1 MGRTGVMLVLV
12 AASVATLAAFQPTL
26 DPASLAD
33 AIVLGQ
39 TTSDSTRAN
48 FHAPY
53 RVNVG
58 VAPVDDIE
66 VVTPFRRIVLDAETQ
81 ARAGNRGSYGQR
93 VALATLGD
101 DPSRVDIVVE
111 LTFSPLN
118 NYVGVPGFVVTLVPQ
133 NGDPISAR
141 TIRSLARFGPKLG
154 GSTLVY
160 PYATGTPQV
169 RGKEPLSGGMVIAKF
184 DGKANEPNG
193 GYVVMVTG
201 RVGEPAKARVD
212 FSKLR

>member
-1 MGRTGVMLVLV
+1 MLVLL
-12 AASVATLAAFQPTL
+12 AASAATLAAFQPTL
-26 DPASLAD
+26 DPASLSD
-33 AIVLGQ
+33 AILLGQ
-39 TTSDSTRAN
+39 TTSDSARAN

-53 RVNVG
+53 HINVG
-58 VAPVDDIE
+58 APPVDDIE
-66 VVTPFRRIVLDAETQ
+66 VVTPFRRIVLDAESQ

-118 NYVGVPGFVVTLVPQ
+118 NYVGVPDFAVTLVPQ
-133 NGDPISAR
+133 SGDPIQSR
-141 TIRSLARFGPKLG
+141 TIQRLSRFGPKLG
-154 GSTLVY
+154 GSTLAY

-169 RGKEPLSGGMVIAKF
+169 RGKEPLAGGMLVATF
-184 DGKANEPNG
+184 DGKALDANG
-193 GYVVMVTG
+193 VYVVMVTG
-201 RVGEPAKARVD
+201 RQGEPARARVD